1 MEALIYSN
9 LFKVKINKRNDKI
22 SKPTLKEMQDNPR
35 HHLLVFIST
44 NQRGFR
50 YFSNSQYFFRL
61 HFTSGI
67 ENDAICCVQ
76 WVHFVEEVKHDNCSI
91 STITGK
97 EWDDLHPYNRLS
109 LFIQFHDIEP
119 IKWALFF

>member
-35 HHLLVFIST
+35 HHLPFFST
-44 NQRGFR
+44 TQRGVR
-50 YFSNSQYFFRL
+50 YFGNPQYFFRL
-61 HFTSGI
+61 DFTSGI
-67 ENDAICCVQ
+67 ENVAICCVQ
-76 WVHFVEEVKHDNCSI
+76 WIHFVEEVKHDNCSI

-97 EWDDLHPYNRLS
+97 KSDD
-109 LFIQFHDIEP
+109 
-119 IKWALFF
+119 